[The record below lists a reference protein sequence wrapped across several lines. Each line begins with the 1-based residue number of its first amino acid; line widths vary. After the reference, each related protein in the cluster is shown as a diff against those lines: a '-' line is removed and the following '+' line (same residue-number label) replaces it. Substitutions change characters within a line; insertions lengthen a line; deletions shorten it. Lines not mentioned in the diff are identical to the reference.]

1 MSKEW
6 KVAVIGGDKRSEYMV
21 RFLQE
26 SGYVVMSCVM
36 IPSEPEEVRKIVKWA
51 DVLVGPT
58 PFSRDGVELFHEKG
72 GSIFLED
79 FAKWMR
85 EGQILFGGNISPSIS
100 QEAEQKRVQYHDFMA
115 MDEVARDNAVATA
128 EGAIAEAI
136 TVSDINLDQSN
147 CLVLGF
153 GRCGKAIY
161 ERLTAL
167 GAKCSLG
174 LRNAAQKELPTDADT
189 ISLEE
194 LPAHIQK
201 FDFIF
206 NTIPAKVLTR
216 ECVSKMKKDCVIIDI
231 ASKPGGTDFEACRE
245 RGIYASLSLGI
256 PGRYAPKTSAQILVN
271 AMNRRMEA

>member
-58 PFSRDGVELFHEKG
+58 PFSRDGVEIYHEKG
-72 GSIFLED
+72 GCILLGD
-79 FAKWMR
+79 FAGWMR
-85 EGQILFGGNISPSIS
+85 EGQILFGGNISPSIR
-100 QEAEQKRVQYHDFMA
+100 QEAEKKRVQYHDFMA
-115 MDEVARDNAVATA
+115 MDEVAKDNSVATA

-136 TVSDINLDQSN
+136 TASDINLNQSS

-161 ERLTAL
+161 ERLSAL
-167 GAKCSLG
+167 GARCSIG
-174 LRNAAQKELPTDADT
+174 LRNATQKELPAEATT
-189 ISLEE
+189 ISLED
-194 LPAHIQK
+194 LPAHIRHY
-201 FDFIF
+201 DFIF
-206 NTIPAKVLTR
+206 NTIPVKILGRDCIEKVR
-216 ECVSKMKKDCVIIDI
+216 KDCIIIDI

-245 RGIYASLSLGI
+245 RGIYANLSLGI

-271 AMNRRMEA
+271 AINRRMEA

>member
-21 RFLQE
+21 QFLQE
-26 SGYVVMSCVM
+26 FGYVVMSCVM
-36 IPSEPEEVRKIVKWA
+36 IPSEPEEVAKIVKWA

-58 PFSRDGVELFHEKG
+58 PFSRDGVEVYHEKG
-72 GSIFLED
+72 GNILLED
-79 FAKWMR
+79 FARWMR
-85 EGQILFGGNISPSIS
+85 AGQILFGGNISPMIR
-100 QEAEQKRVQYHDFMA
+100 QEAEKKRVQYHDFMA
-115 MDEVARDNAVATA
+115 MDEVARDNSVATA

-136 TVSDINLDQSN
+136 TASDINLNQSN

-161 ERLTAL
+161 ERLEAL
-167 GAKCSLG
+167 GAKCSIG
-174 LRNAAQKELPTDADT
+174 LRNAVQKELPTDGE
-189 ISLEE
+189 IFSLED
-194 LPAHIQK
+194 LPAHISE

-206 NTIPAKVLTR
+206 NTIPAKVLDR
-216 ECVSKMKKDCVIIDI
+216 DCVEKVRKDCIIIDI

-245 RGIYASLSLGI
+245 RGIYANLSLGI

-271 AMNRRMEA
+271 AINRRMEA